1 MSPALGAS
9 GSKKEKVQG
18 VQLTKLKD
26 REPSAKE
33 QMKPRRILRNGGEEK
48 HGGKKLNSVNE
59 EK

>member
-26 REPSAKE
+26 REPSSKE
-33 QMKPRRILRNGGEEK
+33 QMKPRKILRNGGEEK
-48 HGGKKLNSVNE
+48 HPQEAQLSE
-59 EK
+59 